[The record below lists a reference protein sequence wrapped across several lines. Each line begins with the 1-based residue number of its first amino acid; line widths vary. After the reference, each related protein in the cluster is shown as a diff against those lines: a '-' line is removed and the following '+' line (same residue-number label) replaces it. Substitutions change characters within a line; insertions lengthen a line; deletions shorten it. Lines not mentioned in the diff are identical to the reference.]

1 METINNISLLLV
13 ALVSFSCSTYDE
25 YEFFNFDVVE
35 VDDIPAEKL
44 DVRYVG
50 KSTYPLDMCSIEN
63 GYLISYHPQNEH
75 IFVATELNTGQL
87 AGSFCRR
94 GRSHEEM
101 IMSIPISDSFIRD
114 SEFHAWLF
122 SIPDKKLVN
131 WNISKSIK
139 MGIQQYEEIV
149 NLGGRKNE
157 SLPFLSVHPLDSAH
171 IVGYNSGQY
180 SERVYRTPAYEI
192 YEVESGVIK
201 DTIKLFNKIELR
213 TGDDVY
219 RSRVFLSVQDCMKPD
234 NSRLACGMF
243 YMPVFNIID
252 PHTKQVHGIRI
263 KGTKSFSA
271 KNRIV
276 HYMDMAAN
284 DDFICALYC
293 GEKLKGKGDYPDYL
307 YLIDWEGKP
316 LHKYILP
323 VGTTS
328 IEIDGNNLYLLNF
341 HTGDISCVE
350 LGGDSIVTRNGT

>member
-1 METINNISLLLV
+1 
-13 ALVSFSCSTYDE
+13 
-25 YEFFNFDVVE
+25 
-35 VDDIPAEKL
+35 
-44 DVRYVG
+44 
-50 KSTYPLDMCSIEN
+50 
-63 GYLISYHPQNEH
+63 
-75 IFVATELNTGQL
+75 
-87 AGSFCRR
+87 
-94 GRSHEEM
+94 
-101 IMSIPISDSFIRD
+101 
-114 SEFHAWLF
+114 
-122 SIPDKKLVN
+122 
-131 WNISKSIK
+131 
-139 MGIQQYEEIV
+139 MGIQQYDEIV

-276 HYMDMAAN
+276 LYIVEKN
-284 DDFICALYC
+284 LRGKEITQIICISLI
-293 GEKLKGKGDYPDYL
+293 GKENHCINIYFRSVR
-307 YLIDWEGKP
+307 
-316 LHKYILP
+316 HQ
-323 VGTTS
+323 
-328 IEIDGNNLYLLNF
+328 
-341 HTGDISCVE
+341 
-350 LGGDSIVTRNGT
+350 